1 MTIIEYLEREI
12 ARAEADAKSAQS
24 RGDATMDACWQ
35 GAAYA
40 LKGVLEFLSEDWSS
54 AGTAKKNSTFFAKT
68 LDFSLVMCYNK
79 DTERGDSLSR
89 ERGELSLFPQVGRLL
104 VAIWAP

>member
-1 MTIIEYLEREI
+1 MPVCYNIDTVKGGENLMTIIEYLEREI

-40 LKGVLEFLSEDWSS
+40 LKGVLEFLSED
-54 AGTAKKNSTFFAKT
+54 
-68 LDFSLVMCYNK
+68 
-79 DTERGDSLSR
+79 
-89 ERGELSLFPQVGRLL
+89 
-104 VAIWAP
+104 

>member
-12 ARAEADAKSAQS
+12 ARAEADAKSAQN

-40 LKGVLEFLSEDWSS
+40 LKGVLEFLSED
-54 AGTAKKNSTFFAKT
+54 
-68 LDFSLVMCYNK
+68 
-79 DTERGDSLSR
+79 
-89 ERGELSLFPQVGRLL
+89 
-104 VAIWAP
+104 